1 MEHSRRASVL
11 FMITIGVLACAPAA
25 LSQCVTGNINVKG
38 AFESLL
44 PRAAQAEI
52 TVIMKKGKI
61 SKAVEVTGGE
71 FSIDV
76 PFSTLTS
83 YSFLWGHRCNNSPVS
98 VVVKITSGDRLLAR
112 ENLTIK
118 DSFRATG
125 DFRYTLWK
133 NLVIREANGAGAE
146 LKPKTN

>member
-1 MEHSRRASVL
+1 VL
-11 FMITIGVLACAPAA
+11 LIIVSILACAPGA

-38 AFESLL
+38 MLENPF
-44 PRAAQAEI
+44 PRAAQAEV

-61 SKAVEVTGGE
+61 SKAVDVTGGE

-98 VVVKITSGDRLLAR
+98 VIVKITSGDKLLAR

-118 DSFRATG
+118 DSFRTTG
-125 DFRYTLWK
+125 EFRYTLWK
-133 NLVIREANGAGAE
+133 NLVVREANGAGAE
-146 LKPKTN
+146 L